1 MKSSNGMAS
10 ETFSLFDLAPGKL
23 IGGRFRIQKPQR
35 QSGLSTAFEA
45 VDETQKGDRARC
57 ALTVF
62 PGPLFEGPEQAEAF
76 RAQWKPWQSVESSH
90 VVRIR
95 EVLAMPQNT
104 TIVVTDFP
112 EGGTLRDWTNERKRM
127 SPEHVLTFGLG
138 LLDGLCAIHAQ
149 KLVHGDIKPSTI
161 FVSESAGAA
170 PRGVLVDGG
179 ITTGLWNAKHLGE
192 HTALIGTPYYAPVEQ
207 FGGESPDEQSDIYNL
222 ATVLFECATGV
233 LPWPGSSM
241 LEVFQAKLDKHA
253 PSMRKR
259 APKVDVEPA
268 LERAIVQGLLADR
281 RQRYPTAVE
290 FRDALAAAGD

>member
-1 MKSSNGMAS
+1 MTLD
-10 ETFSLFDLAPGKL
+10 TFSLFDLAPGKQ
-23 IGGRFRIQKPQR
+23 IAGRFRIQKPQR
-35 QSGLSTAFEA
+35 QSGLSSAFEA
-45 VDETQKGDRARC
+45 LDESASGAGARC
-57 ALTVF
+57 ALIVF
-62 PGPLFEGPEQAEAF
+62 PGPLFEGPKQAEDF
-76 RAQWKPWQSVESSH
+76 RAQWRPWQAVRSGH

-95 EVLAMPQNT
+95 EVLSLPQNT
-104 TIVVTDFP
+104 TLLVTDYP
-112 EGGTLRDWTNERKRM
+112 AGGSLREWIKEHSLM
-127 SPEHVLTFGLG
+127 GQAHVLAFGLG

-149 KLVHGDIKPSTI
+149 KLVHGDIKPQTI
-161 FVSESAGAA
+161 FVTPGAPGASSA
-170 PRGVLVDGG
+170 PHGVLVDGG

-192 HTALIGTPYYAPVEQ
+192 HTALIGTPFYAPVEQ
-207 FGGESPDEQSDIYNL
+207 FGGESPDVQSDIYNL

-259 APKVDVEPA
+259 APKVEIDAA

-290 FRDALAAAGD
+290 FRDALAAVKL